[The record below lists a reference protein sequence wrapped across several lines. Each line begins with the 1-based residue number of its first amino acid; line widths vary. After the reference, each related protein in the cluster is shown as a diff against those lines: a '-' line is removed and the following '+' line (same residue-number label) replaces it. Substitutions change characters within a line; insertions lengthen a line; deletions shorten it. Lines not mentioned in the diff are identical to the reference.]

1 MGGCGVLLMG
11 GKSCSE
17 GGQFPVPW
25 VYVEFCAWVWEGA
38 ELGFWKGEANLG
50 NRCFLRGVE
59 SCEELCLPPSVCS
72 IVTVV
77 AFLLSE
83 RRRLILW
90 VQVLT

>member
-1 MGGCGVLLMG
+1 MG